1 MTTLD
6 MQDIDERHGL
16 FIWGAAL
23 LVATLLLIAVLLGVR
38 LWNKAGADIR
48 AANAQERI
56 AEAAERCQQA
66 APSPCMKWRP
76 AGGF

>member
-6 MQDIDERHGL
+6 MQDIDERSLTFILGL
-16 FIWGAAL
+16 SL
-23 LVATLLLIAVLLGVR
+23 LAATLLLIAVLLGVR

-56 AEAAERCQQA
+56 AEAAERCQPA
-66 APSPCMKWRP
+66 APSPCSTWRP